1 LKLWLVAYAQAFLDF
16 VLPLFVA
23 PSLARMTSITKFGIV
38 SMGRAKEGIGTMME
52 VDSIVVKVA
61 TESIQVA
68 PNTTEATIK
77 IIHPLTLSTIVE
89 TKEGTENP

>member
-1 LKLWLVAYAQAFLDF
+1 
-16 VLPLFVA
+16 
-23 PSLARMTSITKFGIV
+23 MTSITKFGIV
-38 SMGRAKEGIGTMME
+38 SMGRAKEGTRTMME

-68 PNTTEATIK
+68 PNTTKATTK
-77 IIHPLTLSTIVE
+77 IIHPSTLSTIVE

>member
-1 LKLWLVAYAQAFLDF
+1 
-16 VLPLFVA
+16 
-23 PSLARMTSITKFGIV
+23 
-38 SMGRAKEGIGTMME
+38 MGRAKEGIGTMME